1 MWRERERER
10 DARLG
15 LCAGEGQ
22 GDGLLVGREM
32 MRWGR
37 CENMYRGW
45 RVDKERR
52 THLCVRE
59 RVEVRVR
66 THSDSIETKC
76 EMVSLSLSLSEPE
89 LFLIT
94 SHAGELE
101 RQMRGLCFLL
111 KNEREKRVFF
121 LPRSGL
127 AGRKKVDLALG
138 QARTPDPPKKH

>member
-1 MWRERERER
+1 MASGQRETH
-10 DARLG
+10 A
-15 LCAGEGQ
+15 
-22 GDGLLVGREM
+22 LV
-32 MRWGR
+32 
-37 CENMYRGW
+37 
-45 RVDKERR
+45 
-52 THLCVRE
+52 CVRE

-76 EMVSLSLSLSEPE
+76 EMVSLSLSLSLGAGIIPNHKPRRRIRETDE
-89 LFLIT
+89 RTLLF
-94 SHAGELE
+94 
-101 RQMRGLCFLL
+101 FLL

>member
-52 THLCVRE
+52 THLCVCE

-76 EMVSLSLSLSEPE
+76 EMVSLSLSLSLGAGIIPNHKPRRRIRETDE
-89 LFLIT
+89 RTLLFV
-94 SHAGELE
+94 
-101 RQMRGLCFLL
+101 
-111 KNEREKRVFF
+111 EK
-121 LPRSGL
+121 
-127 AGRKKVDLALG
+127 
-138 QARTPDPPKKH
+138 